1 MPNNESKENQD
12 VKLVD
17 EKVAIHRIY
26 QMISTLNI
34 SSISTLMEYGERSLK
49 ELGVSNVL
57 DLESIIEKHIEVVKL
72 YLDEN

>member
-34 SSISTLMEYGERSLK
+34 SSISTLMECGERSLK